1 MSAPDEDLI
10 RLAIRTKGDR
20 IRLKEACRI
29 VYAANS
35 LLRSLDIRGEEE
47 RSFLFSSSFG
57 KNYGS
62 CQKKRRSRSSGAVGS
77 SNRRTADEHGLV
89 SLCVF

>member
-35 LLRSLDIRGEEE
+35 LL
-47 RSFLFSSSFG
+47 
-57 KNYGS
+57 
-62 CQKKRRSRSSGAVGS
+62 
-77 SNRRTADEHGLV
+77 
-89 SLCVF
+89 

>member
-10 RLAIRTKGDR
+10 RLAIRTKGDI

-35 LLRSLDIRGEEE
+35 LLRSLDIRGEEGE
-47 RSFLFSSSFG
+47 VIFIFFFFWEELWKLSE
-57 KNYGS
+57 KEN
-62 CQKKRRSRSSGAVGS
+62 K
-77 SNRRTADEHGLV
+77 
-89 SLCVF
+89 